1 MGKTTKGG
9 PLMIT
14 RADKEQQVKAIADK
28 FAKSKGAFIVDF
40 KGIKVEQVTNLRKKL
55 TKTDSEMKVVRNT
68 LAKRAFENHPGA
80 SKALKDSMKG
90 TNAIVFSYGEVTAT
104 AKALAEFAKDV
115 EILQIK
121 TGLMEGEALDAAKIK
136 FLATLPGK
144 DQLRAQLL
152 MVFKE
157 PATQLARVLDAYV
170 KKQSGDAAPAAAAPQ
185 A

>member
-1 MGKTTKGG
+1 
-9 PLMIT
+9 MIT
-14 RADKEQQVKAIADK
+14 RADKEQQIEAIAEK
-28 FAKSKGAFIVDF
+28 FAKAKGAFIVDY

-55 TKTDSEMKVVRNT
+55 HKAESEMKVVRNT
-68 LAKRAFENHPGA
+68 LAKRAFVKHPSAAKAFEN
-80 SKALKDSMKG
+80 SMKG

-115 EILQIK
+115 EVLQIK
-121 TGLMEGEALDAAKIK
+121 RGMMEGEALDESKIK

-152 MVFKE
+152 AIFKE
-157 PATQLARVLDAYV
+157 PAAKLARVLDVYA
-170 KKQSGDAAPAAAAPQ
+170 KKQSEGAGATPQ